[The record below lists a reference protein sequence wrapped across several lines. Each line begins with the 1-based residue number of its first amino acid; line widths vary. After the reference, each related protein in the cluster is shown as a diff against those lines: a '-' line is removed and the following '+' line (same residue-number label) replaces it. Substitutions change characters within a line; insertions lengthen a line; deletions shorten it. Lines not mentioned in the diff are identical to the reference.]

1 MTCKNINK
9 GFFMRHNKSYKKLGR
24 VSDHRNALLRNLTR
38 SLFIS
43 GQIETTLI
51 RAKALKPVV
60 EKAVTKAKLNTVA
73 AKRSLSGF
81 FWGDRAVQQKA
92 SEWSN
97 LFKSRN
103 GGYTR
108 IIKLGSRRGDGAEVC
123 RIEFVEQLSN
133 PKPVVE
139 DSESKSKPQA

>member
-1 MTCKNINK
+1 
-9 GFFMRHNKSYKKLGR
+9 MRHNKSYKKLGR

-81 FWGDRAVQQKA
+81 FWGDRAIQQKA
-92 SEWSN
+92 SEWSD

-108 IIKLGSRRGDGAEVC
+108 IIKLGARRGDGAEIC
-123 RIEFVEQLSN
+123 RIEFVEQLASS
-133 PKPVVE
+133 KDALKEPVKE
-139 DSESKSKPQA
+139 AIGESKPKA

>member
-1 MTCKNINK
+1 
-9 GFFMRHNKSYKKLGR
+9 MRHNKSYKKLGR

-81 FWGDRAVQQKA
+81 FWGDRSVQQKA

-133 PKPVVE
+133 SKPAVKE
-139 DSESKSKPQA
+139 PASESKPKA